1 MAGYRTE
8 QKKMLLAYLQA
19 NGGEAYT
26 VEELA
31 EGMRATYGELSPGV
45 STVYRLMTR
54 LAEEGKVKRFLRE
67 KGRGFVYQIVAGRG
81 CSHHL
86 HMKCTRCGRLLH
98 LDGAVSAELHERILA
113 QSGFTL
119 CGEATVL
126 FGVCESCSGK
136 VY

>member
-19 NGGEAYT
+19 RGGEAYT

-31 EGMRATYGELSPGV
+31 EGMRAVYGELSPGV

-54 LAEEGKVKRFLRE
+54 LSEEGRVKRFVRRE
-67 KGRGFVYQIVAGRG
+67 GRGFVYQIAAGRD

-86 HMKCTRCGRLLH
+86 HMKCTSCGRLLH
-98 LDGAVSAELHERILA
+98 LDGALSEELRERIR
-113 QSGFTL
+113 SVGGFSL
-119 CGEATVL
+119 CEEATVL
-126 FGVCESCSGK
+126 FGLCRDCEKKGS
-136 VY
+136 